1 MQLAHLAQRC
11 PGVPLRDFA
20 HAVPG
25 VVDHLVIVNEY
36 RAKAQTEPD
45 VVLCHVFLGGRRGRN
60 VAAVGEAEVAV
71 PVNIAGLGIGSFH
84 LAHLPLIDDDAKI
97 AEIVEI
103 AGGRHHRV
111 DAFRH
116 FRGVELGR
124 RAIFA
129 AGQMPPE
136 LGRMVDLHLGEGVD
150 GTVVNLLPGDGENG
164 VVQIVVHK
172 TALKQLRVGAE
183 IQLLPI

>member
-1 MQLAHLAQRC
+1 MQLAHLAQRRT
-11 PGVPLRDFA
+11 GVPFRDFT
-20 HAVPG
+20 HAVPC
-25 VVDHLVIVNEY
+25 VVDHLVIVDQHRAE
-36 RAKAQTEPD
+36 AKAEPD
-45 VVLCHVFLGGRRGRN
+45 VVLRHIFLGGRRGRN
-60 VAAVGEAEVAV
+60 VAAVGEVEVAV
-71 PVNIAGLGIGSFH
+71 PVDIAGLGVGAFH
-84 LAHLPLIDDDAKI
+84 LPHLPLIDDDAEV

-103 AGGRHHRV
+103 TGGSHHRIN
-111 DAFRH
+111 AFRH

-124 RAIFA
+124 RTVFA

-164 VVQIVVHK
+164 VVQIVIHK